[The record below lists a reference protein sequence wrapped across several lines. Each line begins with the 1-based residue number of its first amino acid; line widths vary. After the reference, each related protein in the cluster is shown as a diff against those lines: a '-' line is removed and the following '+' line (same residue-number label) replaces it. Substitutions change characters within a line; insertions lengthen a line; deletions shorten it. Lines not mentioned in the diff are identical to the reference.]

1 MTHEK
6 KVFRRQWNGQN
17 LQVEVGQLAQ
27 QADGAVLVRYGETA
41 VLSAVVHKPASGN
54 QDFFPL
60 TINYD
65 EKMFAAGK
73 IPGGFNKREGK
84 PSTHATLT
92 ARLID
97 RPIRPLFPEGYHDD
111 VQITNI
117 VFSADPAAGPELL
130 SMLGSSLALGI
141 SSIPFAGPIAG
152 VKVARVNGELQ
163 LNPQTN
169 ELPDSDLD
177 LTVAGTATAVN
188 MVEAGGQ
195 EIAEADMLAA
205 LEFGLAKVKELCE
218 FEQEIIATVGVP
230 KTEFVAPEI
239 PAGLIAEVDDH
250 YQATM
255 RTAILTKDKL
265 ARDENIAAVKA
276 LAHDHY
282 AAMAD
287 SNDETSVVSIVDDL
301 LADLERRIVREL
313 ILTEQIRPDGRQLD
327 EIRPLSAEVGLLP
340 RTHGSGLFT
349 RGQTQVLTA
358 LTLAPLGEAQ
368 VIDGL
373 LPEYQKTFVHHYNF
387 PQFSVG
393 ETGRYGAPGRR
404 EIGHGALGERALK
417 PVIPNTEQFPY
428 SIRLVSNVLES
439 NGSSSQAS
447 ICASTLALLDGGVP
461 IKAPVA
467 GIAMGMVKEGQDY
480 AILTDI
486 QGIEDHLGDMDF
498 KVAGTAQGITAL
510 QMDIKADGVTSQ
522 ILGEALAQAKQA
534 RLEILA
540 TIKATIPE
548 QRPELSVYA
557 PKIEQ
562 LMIKP
567 EQIKDVIGHGGETIN
582 EIIAQTGVKIDIEQ
596 TGQVTISAVDQAA
609 IEQAKR
615 IIADLTREIKVGGV
629 YLGTVNRIEAFGAFV
644 ELARG
649 KNALVHISQLT
660 MSHLDKVENAVKLG
674 DQLLVK
680 VISIDGKG
688 RINASRKA
696 LLADADESQTEK

>member
-27 QADGAVLVRYGETA
+27 QADGAVLIRYGETA
-41 VLSAVVHKPASGN
+41 VLSAVVHKPASGY

-97 RPIRPLFPEGYHDD
+97 RPIRPLFPERYHDD

-130 SMLGSSLALGI
+130 AMLGSSLALGI

-163 LNPQTN
+163 LNPQSN
-169 ELPDSDLD
+169 ELPESDLD

-205 LEFGLAKVKELCE
+205 LEFGLAKVKELCQ
-218 FEQEIIATVGVP
+218 FEQEIIATVGQP
-230 KTEFVAPEI
+230 KAEFSAPEI
-239 PAGLIAEVDDH
+239 PAGLRAEVDDH

-255 RTAILTKDKL
+255 QAAILTKDKV
-265 ARDENIAAVKA
+265 AREENIAAVKS

-287 SNDETSVVSIVDDL
+287 SSDETSIVGLVDEL
-301 LADLERRIVREL
+301 LADLERRLVRQL
-313 ILTEQIRPDGRQLD
+313 ILSDQQRPDGRKLN
-327 EIRPLSAEVGLLP
+327 EIRPLSAEVGILP

-393 ETGRYGAPGRR
+393 ETGRYGVPGRR
-404 EIGHGALGERALK
+404 EIGHGALGERALQ
-417 PVIPNTEQFPY
+417 PVIPDTTEFPY
-428 SIRLVSNVLES
+428 AIRLVSNVLES

-467 GIAMGMVKEGQDY
+467 GIAMGMVKEGTEY

-510 QMDIKADGVTSQ
+510 QMDIKAEGVTSQ
-522 ILGEALAQAKQA
+522 ILGQALAQAKQA
-534 RLEILA
+534 RLEILS
-540 TIKATIPE
+540 TIQATIPE
-548 QRPELSVYA
+548 HRAALSAYA

-596 TGQVTISAVDQAA
+596 TGQVTISSNDLAA
-609 IEQAKR
+609 IEQAKQ

-660 MSHLDKVENAVKLG
+660 MGHLDKVENAVKLG

-696 LLADADESQTEK
+696 LLTDEPQTEK

>member
-27 QADGAVLVRYGETA
+27 QADGAVLVRYGETV
-41 VLSAVVHKPASGN
+41 VLSAVVHKPASGY

-130 SMLGSSLALGI
+130 AMLGSSLALGI

-163 LNPQTN
+163 LNPQSN
-169 ELPDSDLD
+169 ELPESDLD

-205 LEFGLAKVKELCE
+205 LEFGLAKVKELCQ
-218 FEQEIIATVGVP
+218 FEQEIIATVGQP
-230 KTEFVAPEI
+230 KAEFSAPEI
-239 PAGLIAEVDDH
+239 PAGLRAEVDDH

-255 RTAILTKDKL
+255 QAAILTKDKV
-265 ARDENIAAVKA
+265 AREENIAAVKS

-287 SNDETSVVSIVDDL
+287 SSDETSIVGLVDEL
-301 LADLERRIVREL
+301 LADLERRLVRQL
-313 ILTEQIRPDGRQLD
+313 ILSDQQRPDGRKLN
-327 EIRPLSAEVGLLP
+327 EIRPLSAEVGILP

-393 ETGRYGAPGRR
+393 ETGRYGVPGRR
-404 EIGHGALGERALK
+404 EIGHGALGERALQ
-417 PVIPNTEQFPY
+417 PVIPDTTEFPY
-428 SIRLVSNVLES
+428 AIRLVSNVLES

-467 GIAMGMVKEGQDY
+467 GIAMGMVKEGTEY

-510 QMDIKADGVTSQ
+510 QMDIKAEGVTSQ
-522 ILGEALAQAKQA
+522 ILGQALAQAKQA
-534 RLEILA
+534 RLEILS
-540 TIKATIPE
+540 TIQATIPE
-548 QRPELSVYA
+548 HRAALSAYA

-596 TGQVTISAVDQAA
+596 TGQVTISSNDLAA
-609 IEQAKR
+609 IEQAKQ

-660 MSHLDKVENAVKLG
+660 MGHLDKVENAVKLG

-696 LLADADESQTEK
+696 LLTDEPQTEK

>member
-41 VLSAVVHKPASGN
+41 VLSAVVHKPASGY

-130 SMLGSSLALGI
+130 AMLGSSLALGI

-163 LNPQTN
+163 LNPQSN
-169 ELPDSDLD
+169 ELPESDLD

-205 LEFGLAKVKELCE
+205 LEFGLAKVKELCQ
-218 FEQEIIATVGVP
+218 FEQEIIATVGQP
-230 KTEFVAPEI
+230 KAEFSAPEI
-239 PAGLIAEVDDH
+239 PAGLRAEVDDH

-255 RTAILTKDKL
+255 QAAILTKDKV
-265 ARDENIAAVKA
+265 AREENIAAVKS

-287 SNDETSVVSIVDDL
+287 SSDETSIVGLVDEL
-301 LADLERRIVREL
+301 LADLERRLVRQL
-313 ILTEQIRPDGRQLD
+313 ILSDQQRPDGRKLN
-327 EIRPLSAEVGLLP
+327 EIRPLSAEVGILP

-404 EIGHGALGERALK
+404 EIGHGALGERALQ
-417 PVIPNTEQFPY
+417 PVIPDTTEFPY
-428 SIRLVSNVLES
+428 AIRLVSNVLES

-467 GIAMGMVKEGQDY
+467 GIAMGMVKEGTEY

-510 QMDIKADGVTSQ
+510 QMDIKAEGVTSQ
-522 ILGEALAQAKQA
+522 ILGQALAQAKQA
-534 RLEILA
+534 RLEILS
-540 TIKATIPE
+540 TIQATIPE
-548 QRPELSVYA
+548 HRAALSAYA

-596 TGQVTISAVDQAA
+596 TGQVTISSNDLAA
-609 IEQAKR
+609 IEQAKQ

-660 MSHLDKVENAVKLG
+660 MGHLDKVENAVKLG

-696 LLADADESQTEK
+696 LLTDEPQTEK

>member
-41 VLSAVVHKPASGN
+41 VLSAVVHKPASGY

-130 SMLGSSLALGI
+130 AMLGSSLALGI

-163 LNPQTN
+163 LNPQSN
-169 ELPDSDLD
+169 ELPESDLD

-205 LEFGLAKVKELCE
+205 LEFGLAKVKELCQ
-218 FEQEIIATVGVP
+218 FEQEIIATVGQP
-230 KTEFVAPEI
+230 KAEFSAPEI
-239 PAGLIAEVDDH
+239 PAGLRAEVDDH

-255 RTAILTKDKL
+255 QAAILTKDKV
-265 ARDENIAAVKA
+265 AREENIAAVKS

-287 SNDETSVVSIVDDL
+287 SSDETSIVGLVDEL
-301 LADLERRIVREL
+301 LADLERRLVRQL
-313 ILTEQIRPDGRQLD
+313 ILSDQQRPDGRKLN
-327 EIRPLSAEVGLLP
+327 EIRPLSAEVGILP

-404 EIGHGALGERALK
+404 EIGHGALGERALQ
-417 PVIPNTEQFPY
+417 PVIPDTTEFPY
-428 SIRLVSNVLES
+428 AIRLVSNVLES

-467 GIAMGMVKEGQDY
+467 GIAMGMVKEGTEY

-510 QMDIKADGVTSQ
+510 QMDIKAEGVTSQ
-522 ILGEALAQAKQA
+522 ILGQALAQAKQA
-534 RLEILA
+534 RLEILS
-540 TIKATIPE
+540 TIQATIPE
-548 QRPELSVYA
+548 HRAALSAYA

-596 TGQVTISAVDQAA
+596 TGQVTISSNDLAT
-609 IEQAKR
+609 IEQAKQ

-660 MSHLDKVENAVKLG
+660 MGHLDKVENAVNLG

-696 LLADADESQTEK
+696 LLTDEPQTEK